1 MKNNIDLKP
10 FVMKK
15 KGIKRINLWVEDIL
29 YDQIKKLADNSYLK
43 VSTFTRQLIQHA
55 IKNQSINN
63 AN

>member
-63 AN
+63 